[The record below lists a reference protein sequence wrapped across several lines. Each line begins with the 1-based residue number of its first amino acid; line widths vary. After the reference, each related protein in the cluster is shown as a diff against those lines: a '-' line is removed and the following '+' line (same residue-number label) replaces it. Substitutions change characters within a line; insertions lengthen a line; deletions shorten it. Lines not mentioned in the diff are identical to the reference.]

1 VERGYARLP
10 GFIGDLQRLKTLEVK
25 GNGIK
30 ELPREIGALQQLRTL
45 KISYTFIAELPREIQ
60 SLKKMETLDISY
72 SMVKELPKEI
82 WSLQQLNTLDITHTK
97 ITQLP
102 KGIKKLQHL
111 EHLFMSGTKVKI
123 PREIGSL
130 KELKSLKF
138 GSNIAG
144 LPLEVCHA
152 SRIVEFPQCI
162 RQYLKKSDVLL
173 SELAD
178 EMVCL
183 ESSGGLVVGARQ
195 MHIPPW
201 ISEHFNNVVSLDIRI
216 CKLEDQGLKILQ
228 EMPHLKGLT
237 LRFQVVPREHVVIS
251 SRGFSKLTFLTI
263 DSRVPR
269 VIFQEGA
276 MPMLFTLTFQF
287 QFYVGP
293 PNKDS
298 IGINH
303 LRSLHQIDF
312 ECSEDWY
319 QGGDSPCIRETID
332 VVKKE
337 AKELPSKITIYVC
350 GRMKFVKGF

>member
-1 VERGYARLP
+1 
-10 GFIGDLQRLKTLEVK
+10 
-25 GNGIK
+25 
-30 ELPREIGALQQLRTL
+30 
-45 KISYTFIAELPREIQ
+45 
-60 SLKKMETLDISY
+60 
-72 SMVKELPKEI
+72 
-82 WSLQQLNTLDITHTK
+82 
-97 ITQLP
+97 
-102 KGIKKLQHL
+102 
-111 EHLFMSGTKVKI
+111 MSGTKVKI

-319 QGGDSPCIRETID
+319 QGGDSPCIRGTID